1 MSKQIFECIIGKIV
15 LDASFG
21 EALISD
27 PDLVLSNFD
36 LSESEKAWLKRID
49 YETMEALASLAL
61 HIGKIS
67 ISKSN
72 PMFAINTKG
81 EDKK

>member
-49 YETMEALASLAL
+49 YETMETLAQTLAL
-61 HIGKIS
+61 C
-67 ISKSN
+67 ISKIN
-72 PMFAINTKG
+72 PVNRS
-81 EDKK
+81 